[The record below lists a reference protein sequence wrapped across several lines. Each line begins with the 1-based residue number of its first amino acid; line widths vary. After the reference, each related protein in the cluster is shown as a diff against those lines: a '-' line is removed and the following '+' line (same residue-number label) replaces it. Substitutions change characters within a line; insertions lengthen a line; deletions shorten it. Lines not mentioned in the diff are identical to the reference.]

1 MTCFAS
7 IAESMLLLLLL
18 LHCSSSLTNDHV
30 GVLVID
36 LSSSCIIC
44 APSKSSTASAGCV
57 KMKTWV
63 RNFMAH
69 TVE

>member
-1 MTCFAS
+1 MFCK
-7 IAESMLLLLLL
+7 LLLRVTMLLLL

-36 LSSSCIIC
+36 LSSCIIHVHLV
-44 APSKSSTASAGCV
+44 SHQQASAGCV
-57 KMKTWV
+57 KMKPWV
-63 RNFMAH
+63 WNFMAH